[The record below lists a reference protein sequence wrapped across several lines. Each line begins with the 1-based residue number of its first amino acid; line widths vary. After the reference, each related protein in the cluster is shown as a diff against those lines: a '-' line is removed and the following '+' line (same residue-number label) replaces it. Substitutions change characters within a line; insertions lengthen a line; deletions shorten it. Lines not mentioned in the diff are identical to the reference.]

1 MPYVDDPV
9 VEPISLSEA
18 KQFIRMDA
26 DYTYE
31 DALIGMLISA
41 NREWL
46 EGELGL
52 SLVPRTGLKYKFT
65 KPCCGQCVNTYIPY
79 GPVNEI
85 AATYVTDDQPY
96 ELANLG
102 ADDYYP
108 YYKLNNSVNITYS
121 AGDWGGNFPQ
131 GLRLA
136 LLMLVATNYEN
147 RENFVV
153 GETVNDVT
161 QNAMTMAYKWSR
173 NLYLS

>member
-1 MPYVDDPV
+1 MPNIENPV
-9 VEPISLSEA
+9 VEPITLAEA
-18 KQFIRMDA
+18 KAFMRIDP
-26 DYTYE
+26 DYDFDDTV
-31 DALIGMLISA
+31 INTLISA

-52 SLVPRTGLKYKFT
+52 SLIPRSGLKYKFT

-85 AATYVTDDQPY
+85 SATYITDNQPY
-96 ELANLG
+96 TLTNAG

-121 AGDWGGNFPQ
+121 AGDWQGNFPA
-131 GLRLA
+131 GLKLA

-153 GETVNDVT
+153 GQTVNTVT
-161 QNAMTMAYKWSR
+161 QNAMTMAFKYSR
-173 NLYLS
+173 NLYL